1 LSSSVSIFP
10 GMEAHASGAL
20 SIPASKTVIIAD
32 LHLGYSWAQRRRGE
46 LGPLADSRTREKL
59 FRVLNELGSERIVFL
74 GDVVHAP
81 RPCQPER
88 EWIEQTLTELSHR
101 AELIAVRGN
110 HDRAFAKEFAHLPVR
125 MAESWSEENVFAL
138 HGDRLPQNIEQGQTL
153 VVGHLHPSIP
163 VKDSAGAGQR
173 LAVFLATNRCI
184 VMPAFSPFARGYDLT
199 AGVPA
204 ELASHFG
211 DGEIHAY
218 AASGTRVVQLGPLQR
233 ALNRMFEADVS
244 APALFRRGR

>member
-1 LSSSVSIFP
+1 MV
-10 GMEAHASGAL
+10 AHSSGAL
-20 SIPASKTVIIAD
+20 SIPTSKTVIIAD

-59 FRVLNELGSERIVFL
+59 FRVLDELRSERIVFL

-88 EWIEQTLTELSHR
+88 EWIEQTLTQLNQR

-110 HDRAFAKEFAHLPVR
+110 HDRAFAREFAHLPVR
-125 MAESWSEENVFAL
+125 MMESWSEENVFAV
-138 HGDRLPQNIEQGQTL
+138 HGDQLPHNVAQEQTL

-163 VKDSAGAGQR
+163 VKDAAGAGQR
-173 LAVFLATNRCI
+173 LAVFLATDRCI

-204 ELASHFG
+204 ELAPHFG
-211 DGEIHAY
+211 AGDIQAY

-233 ALNRMFEADVS
+233 ALERMFEADVS